1 MKQVLVFIL
10 IWSFLVVTGSIL
22 AANSQTR
29 HHYLKDQLNSAGLQQ
44 NDSNNGGKVN
54 VIR

>member
-22 AANSQTR
+22 AANSQT
-29 HHYLKDQLNSAGLQQ
+29 LSTTQVNSA
-44 NDSNNGGKVN
+44 DYSET
-54 VIR
+54 IRRTTEAK

>member
-1 MKQVLVFIL
+1 MKHVLAFIL

-29 HHYLKDQLNSAGLQQ
+29 HRPQRAR
-44 NDSNNGGKVN
+44 N
-54 VIR
+54 VIVAINRTT